1 MWSTQTNQPITCLCL
16 IPLKHL
22 STHLIAVGL
31 KGGSLQLFQGRQTVD
46 YVSVPD
52 AACAACFG
60 QLGQEEHVL
69 VVITAAGTLNF
80 KILKRTADF
89 NLPPRDANA
98 SPLFQNKPLPLPK
111 RSKLF
116 LEQSMREKQNPTE
129 MHQNFQQDLVRLRLA
144 AARALVQNLADQTG
158 IGNEKEQIKLSAQ
171 VLGLGPKFTL
181 ILAIENMNF
190 EEGLLDVFVVFQ
202 VDVALYK
209 LSRYFVK
216 VIPVFIC

>member
-1 MWSTQTNQPITCLCL
+1 MV
-16 IPLKHL
+16 
-22 STHLIAVGL
+22 AVGL

-52 AACAACFG
+52 TACAVCFG

-69 VVITAAGTLNF
+69 IIITSAGTLNF

-89 NLPPRDANA
+89 NLPLRDTNA

-116 LEQSMREKQNPTE
+116 LEQSLREKQNPTE

-144 AARALVQNLADQTG
+144 AARALVENLADQTG
-158 IGNEKEQIKLSAQ
+158 IGNEKAQIKLSAQ
-171 VLGLGPKFTL
+171 ILGLGPTFSL
-181 ILAIENMNF
+181 ILDIENMSS
-190 EEGLLDVFVVFQ
+190 EEGLLDLLVIFHA
-202 VDVALYK
+202 DIALFK
-209 LSRYFVK
+209 LSCYFVK
-216 VIPVFIC
+216 VLCNREV